1 MLTPQNLFQTIYKD
15 RGRIYDNQGSGST
28 ISKERERQFNFAYT
42 SFISIPHDAK
52 TNNTIS
58 IADPKDF
65 QMGGGD
71 KRGGPRVEVKINHL
85 INMHKYTCI

>member
-1 MLTPQNLFQTIYKD
+1 MIIRDLVILYLK
-15 RGRIYDNQGSGST
+15 
-28 ISKERERQFNFAYT
+28 RERQFNFAYT

-65 QMGGGD
+65 QMGGGGQ
-71 KRGGPRVEVKINHL
+71 KGEAPG
-85 INMHKYTCI
+85 